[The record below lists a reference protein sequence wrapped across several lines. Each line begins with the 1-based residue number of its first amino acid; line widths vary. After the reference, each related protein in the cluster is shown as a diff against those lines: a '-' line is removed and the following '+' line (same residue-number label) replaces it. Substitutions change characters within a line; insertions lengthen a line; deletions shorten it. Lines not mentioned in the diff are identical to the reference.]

1 MYSLHKTAAPG
12 QSLLVGLSLLPNAP
26 LTPQSTTKLQYPAR
40 SDDAEEQTED
50 WESWFGLGVILDMAS
65 RILVF
70 LALLHAEPEMD
81 RLPRLLLGS
90 FGEGGTT
97 DVHIVVCVV
106 C

>member
-1 MYSLHKTAAPG
+1 
-12 QSLLVGLSLLPNAP
+12 
-26 LTPQSTTKLQYPAR
+26 
-40 SDDAEEQTED
+40 
-50 WESWFGLGVILDMAS
+50 MAS